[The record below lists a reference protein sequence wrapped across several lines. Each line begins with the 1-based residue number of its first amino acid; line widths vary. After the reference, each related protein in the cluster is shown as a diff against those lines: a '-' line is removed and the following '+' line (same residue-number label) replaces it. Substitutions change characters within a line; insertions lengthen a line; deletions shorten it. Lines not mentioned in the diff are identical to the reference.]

1 MNIILVGNSSN
12 IIGSGLGNKIDAFD
26 IVVRFNNFTTKG
38 YENDVGQ
45 KIDWVCY
52 RACDDV
58 KLVKPD
64 QLSRA
69 FFFITY
75 CIHTQGMKVVAR
87 QQKSFYGHKGTIVD
101 EIQCFKLAGLMKF
114 KNDMTEWPSIGA
126 LAASYFLQQ
135 PEIEKIYSVGF
146 GGDPT
151 SHYFP
156 KPPKDHRYHNWA
168 KEQQFL
174 NSAGITVL
182 TKS

>member
-12 IIGSGLGNKIDAFD
+12 IIGQGLGEQIDQFD
-26 IVVRFNNFTTKG
+26 IVVRFNNFKIDG
-38 YENDVGQ
+38 YENDVGR

-58 KLVKPD
+58 KLIKPD

-75 CIHTQGMKVVAR
+75 CIHTQGMKKVAR
-87 QQKSFYGHKGTIVD
+87 QQKSFYGSKGTVVD
-101 EIQCFKLAGLMKF
+101 EIQCLNLAKQMKF
-114 KNDMTEWPSIGA
+114 KTDLTEWPSIGA
-126 LAASYFLQQ
+126 LAACYFSTLD
-135 PEIEKIYSVGF
+135 ELEKIYTVGF

-156 KPPKDHRYHNWA
+156 KPPKDHQYHNWG

-182 TKS
+182 TKA